1 MVDSSAQR
9 CARSPLSHI
18 GWERRFVRWGIRTRY
33 VALTLGKLT
42 ILCICCSPLKFGFC
56 ATACYLM
63 RSAADNFDSQTAVDI
78 FNSVTGIWST
88 AQLSLKRRSM
98 GATSVG
104 NIALF
109 AGGGVADGT
118 FCTVP
123 AEYVVDCVDVDRM
136 RLQQN
141 RLCSFLS
148 SLVVA
153 FVRFIT
159 HRRRQVECR

>member
-9 CARSPLSHI
+9 CARSPFSHI
-18 GWERRFVRWGIRTRY
+18 GWERRFVRWRIRARY
-33 VALTLGKLT
+33 VALSLAMLT
-42 ILCICCSPLKFGFC
+42 ILCICCSALKFVFC
-56 ATACYLM
+56 ATACHLI
-63 RSAADNFDSQTAVDI
+63 RSTSDNFASQTAVDI

-88 AQLSLKRRSM
+88 AQLSLKRRAM

-118 FCTVP
+118 FCTVV
-123 AEYVVDCVDVDRM
+123 AEYVVDCEDVDRM

-141 RLCSFLS
+141 KLCSFVAISCCRILPVHNTPQAS
-148 SLVVA
+148 SRML
-153 FVRFIT
+153 
-159 HRRRQVECR
+159 